1 MGSSWMHQRN
11 PVDVEELTAAIRSC
25 MKLARSK
32 QFNPVGSVKRNGQ
45 FCHFYRSSSAWI
57 LSIFLPR
64 TSTNWG
70 STCSG
75 VAVAVTV
82 GKVNL
87 GKIWEWWLECVL
99 KETLQNHALTPKESM
114 DDTTQLE
121 RHHRTCI
128 HHWGLPLTITTATA
142 GCSNQGR
149 CRITRI
155 HDFGVKQRSILIL
168 ARVGQW
174 TPKILA
180 IVKGKSFRYTLDLQ
194 IFLASTVK
202 FPLRSVDS
210 VWVLATS
217 NVWSR
222 TILIS
227 SSPWTALVRLAPL
240 ASAQAKA
247 FSIICLILCGPPPT
261 NEATLYMESINIA
274 SFHNMKDIVSKA
286 MTSSNFPLFWDRG
299 PCTNHHQLSRTE
311 ILSVSSLSE
320 FPWLRRSR
328 ALPTCFWFAHL
339 NF

>member
-180 IVKGKSFRYTLDLQ
+180 IVKGKSFGIHLIYR
-194 IFLASTVK
+194 F
-202 FPLRSVDS
+202 FWPPLWNFRC
-210 VWVLATS
+210 VL
-217 NVWSR
+217 
-222 TILIS
+222 
-227 SSPWTALVRLAPL
+227 
-240 ASAQAKA
+240 
-247 FSIICLILCGPPPT
+247 LILSGFWPLQT
-261 NEATLYMESINIA
+261 FDQE
-274 SFHNMKDIVSKA
+274 
-286 MTSSNFPLFWDRG
+286 LFWFLLLRELRW
-299 PCTNHHQLSRTE
+299 CVWHHWHLPRQRPSRSFALYYVVPHQQMKQLFTW
-311 ILSVSSLSE
+311 I
-320 FPWLRRSR
+320 
-328 ALPTCFWFAHL
+328 
-339 NF
+339 N

>member
-99 KETLQNHALTPKESM
+99 KETLQNHVLTPKESM

-155 HDFGVKQRSILIL
+155 CDFGVKQRSILIL

-180 IVKGKSFRYTLDLQ
+180 IVKGKSFGIHLIYRFSGLHCEISAAFCWFCLGFGHFKRLIKNYFDFFFSVNCVGAFGTIGICPGKGLLDHLPY
-194 IFLASTVK
+194 IM
-202 FPLRSVDS
+202 
-210 VWVLATS
+210 
-217 NVWSR
+217 WS
-222 TILIS
+222 
-227 SSPWTALVRLAPL
+227 
-240 ASAQAKA
+240 
-247 FSIICLILCGPPPT
+247 PT
-261 NEATLYMESINIA
+261 NKWSNSLHGSINIA